1 MMVHGH
7 KATIR
12 AKLTL
17 QMLLVGVVPVFV
29 LGGVAYLTM
38 SRAVDLFRA
47 GLDSSVHAMEQRVV
61 GANLTR
67 HAEDLTAQID
77 AFIEERLKDVVIW
90 ASDPLVIE
98 AAVRADA
105 AARARGWPGYPEI
118 AHNQAAIDRIE
129 REMQATRTLNPVPE
143 ATQYL
148 KDQLAQSKAFKEVFF
163 TDRNGYN
170 AAISNMT
177 SDLVQSDEEWWVT
190 AWTKGID
197 IGGSSQN
204 PFTAKTPQTPAGGR
218 VTYDQSAGVWSIAIS
233 VRIDH
238 PRTKQPLGVMN
249 AVLDISA
256 VQALTSRAAGKIP
269 GGDVKVLVMDT
280 GDLIADTSVKHD
292 RKFIMSKDGN
302 LLSDHFKPA
311 AVINQQDSPRSGYLI
326 GPSDAHGTARPVDQ
340 VIGYAKSGG
349 KAEFKDVSGFEGL
362 GWAAVVG
369 QEKHLAFAALDDL
382 TRVQGELVGQRRW
395 LQLTILGVVMV
406 ATAGIFALGA
416 VLGRRIA
423 APIQELSAAATRVSG
438 GDLSVQVS
446 AAQSDDEIGQLGRAF
461 NDMTAKLL
469 RAKTELTLRNAE
481 LAGALQNL
489 QESRQRL
496 ELLEQL
502 KGELAKFV
510 PESVK
515 KLLEQ
520 NPNAS
525 ELEKKHVE
533 VSVLFLDIAGY
544 TKLSEQLEAK
554 KLNQLVQTYFSSF
567 LEIIQNHHGDIN
579 ETAGDGLMVIF
590 QSERSASDHAL
601 NATRTAFAIHQ
612 RTRTLNEDYGG
623 VFPSIQLHMGIN
635 TGEAWVGATKLS
647 SAGGQR
653 WTFTATGPT
662 TNIAARFAN
671 SAQADEIVVGA
682 TTAERMKSHFVLESL
697 GEREFK
703 NVSTPIRVYR
713 VIPPGVYEKIVQ
725 DSPRPTRGAE
735 AEEA

>member
-1 MMVHGH
+1 MVHWQ

-12 AKLTL
+12 AKLTR
-17 QMLLVGVVPVFV
+17 QMLVVGVVPVLV

-38 SRAVDLFRA
+38 SRALDLFGR
-47 GLDSSVHAMEQRVV
+47 GLDSSAQAMERHVV
-61 GANLTR
+61 GANLR
-67 HAEDLTAQID
+67 RDAENVTARID
-77 AFIEERLKDVVIW
+77 TYIEERVKDVVIW

-98 AAVRADA
+98 AAVRANA
-105 AARARGWPGYPEI
+105 LARARGWPGYPEI
-118 AHNQAAIDRIE
+118 LRDQATIDRIE
-129 REMQATRTLNPVPE
+129 DEMKATRTLNPVPA

-177 SDLVQSDEEWWVT
+177 SDFVQSDEEWWVT
-190 AWTKGID
+190 AWMEGID
-197 IGGSSQN
+197 IGGTSRN
-204 PFTAKTPQTPAGGR
+204 PLTTKKPETTGAR
-218 VTYDQSAGVWSIAIS
+218 VTYDKSAEVWSIAIS

-238 PRTKQPLGVMN
+238 LRTKKPLGVMK

-256 VQALTSRAAGKIP
+256 VQALTSRAAGEIP
-269 GGDVKVLVMDT
+269 GGDVKVLVATT

-302 LLSDHFKPA
+302 LLSAHFKPA
-311 AVINQQDSPRSGYLI
+311 EVISQKDGPRSGYLI
-326 GPSDAHGTARPVDQ
+326 GRSDAHGTAQPVDQ
-340 VIGYAKSGG
+340 VIGFAKSGG
-349 KAEFKDVSGFEGL
+349 KGEFKDVPGFEGL
-362 GWAAVVG
+362 GWATVVG
-369 QEKHLAFAALDDL
+369 QEKQLAFAALDDL
-382 TRVQGELVGQRRW
+382 TRVQGALVGQRRW
-395 LQLTILGVVMV
+395 LQATILSVVV
-406 ATAGIFALGA
+406 LAAAGIFGLGA

-423 APIQELSAAATRVSG
+423 SPIQELSAAATRVSG
-438 GDLSVQVS
+438 GDLSVRVRVAVAS
-446 AAQSDDEIGQLGRAF
+446 NDEIGQLGGAF
-461 NDMTAKLL
+461 NEMTMKLSH
-469 RAKTELTLRNAE
+469 AHTELEGKNME

-502 KGELAKFV
+502 KGELSKFV

-590 QSERSASDHAL
+590 QSERTTTDHAL
-601 NATRTAFAIHQ
+601 NATRAAFAIRQ
-612 RTRTLNEDYGG
+612 RTMTLNEDYGG
-623 VFPSIQLHMGIN
+623 VFPSVQLHMGIN
-635 TGEAWVGATKLS
+635 TGEAWVGATKLA

-662 TNIAARFAN
+662 TNVAARLAG
-671 SAQADEIVVGA
+671 SAQGNEIVVGP
-682 TTAERMKSHFVLESL
+682 TTAERMKAYFVLESL

-703 NVSTPIRVYR
+703 NVSAPIHVYR
-713 VIPPGVYEKIVQ
+713 VIPPGVYEKIV
-725 DSPRPTRGAE
+725 
-735 AEEA
+735 